1 MPYKITYKMSRV
13 VWKTFVWIVLLLGAV
28 ITLIPFFWMI
38 STALK
43 TNTEVMRFDMVWWPE
58 EPKWSNF
65 IESFTTLPFG
75 KWTMNTIFITALTI
89 IGTLISNTLV
99 AYGFA
104 RFRVKGS
111 RFLFFVV
118 LSTMMLP
125 GTVTM
130 IPMFVI
136 FRELGWI
143 NTFYPLI
150 VPSFFGN
157 ATFIFLLR
165 QFFMTI
171 PEELEESAMIDG
183 LGTLGILVRII
194 LPLTLPALTTV
205 AIFQFNG
212 AWNDFMGPLIY
223 LSNPDDFTLALGIN
237 FFKGENNQVQWNY
250 LMAAS
255 VISMLPSLI
264 IFFFGQKYFIKGI
277 NLSSGIKG

>member
-1 MPYKITYKMSRV
+1 MNYKTTKIL
-13 VWKTFVWIVLLLGAV
+13 WKTFVWIVLIIGTI
-28 ITLIPFFWMI
+28 ITLVPLFWML

-43 TNTEVMRFDMVWWPE
+43 SNAEVMQFDMVWWPE
-58 EPKWSNF
+58 DPKWSNF
-65 IESFTTLPFG
+65 VEAFTTLPFG
-75 KWTMNTIFITALTI
+75 EWTMNTIFITVFTI
-89 IGTLISNTLV
+89 IGTLLSCTVV

-104 RFRVKGS
+104 RFNVRGNKT
-111 RFLFFVV
+111 LFIIL

-125 GTVTM
+125 STVTM
-130 IPMFVI
+130 IPQFVI
-136 FRELGWI
+136 FRELDWI

-171 PEELEESAMIDG
+171 PTELEDAAKMDG
-183 LGTLGILVRII
+183 LGTMGILGRII
-194 LPLTLPALTTV
+194 LPMTLPALTTV

-223 LSNPDDFTLALGIN
+223 LSDPDDFTLALGIN

-250 LMAAS
+250 LMSAS
-255 VISMLPSLI
+255 VISMLPSLL
-264 IFFFGQKYFIKGI
+264 IFFFGQKYFIQGI